1 MSTTGYCRS
10 CGAPLKDSFIDLG
23 EQPLANDFRQE
34 SDHEALERHPLHAWI
49 CATCMLVQIWPTVP
63 PERLFTEYSYLS
75 STSSTWLEHAREFAR
90 GAIERL
96 SLNSQSRVVEIA
108 SNDGY
113 LLRNFVEAGIP
124 CLGIEPA
131 ENVAEIARRDGV
143 DTLCEFF
150 GATVAA
156 ELVHQ
161 GSPADLVVANNVLA
175 HVPNL
180 PDFVTGLATLVTVGG
195 LVSIEFPGISTLL
208 SGSQF
213 DTIYHEHCFYLSLTS
228 CQSVLARG
236 GLRVVDVES
245 LPTHGGSLRVW
256 AARLDSSQVA
266 SESVDQALQREA
278 DAGLD
283 RMATYHEAA
292 RRMRA
297 RANEIE
303 AFVRSHV
310 EAGAI
315 VAGYGAAAKT
325 TVVANFCN
333 LGAREIR
340 YVVDRNPLKHGCRIP
355 GTSIPVLGVEHL
367 RDEPPDVLV
376 IFPWNLAREII
387 DEVAADLPTTCRIVS
402 TMPVVEDLAQGTRS

>member
-1 MSTTGYCRS
+1 
-10 CGAPLKDSFIDLG
+10 
-23 EQPLANDFRQE
+23 
-34 SDHEALERHPLHAWI
+34 
-49 CATCMLVQIWPTVP
+49 MLVQIWPIVP
-63 PERLFTEYSYLS
+63 PERMFTAYTYLS
-75 STSSTWLEHAREFAR
+75 STSSTWLEHAREFALD
-90 GAIERL
+90 AIRRL
-96 SLNSQSRVVEIA
+96 KLNSQSRVVEIA

-113 LLRNFVEAGIP
+113 LLRYFVEAGIP
-124 CLGIEPA
+124 SLGIEPA
-131 ENVAEIARRDGV
+131 ENIAEIARRGGV
-143 DTLCEFF
+143 DTRCDFF
-150 GATVAA
+150 GAALAA
-156 ELVHQ
+156 ELVDQ
-161 GSPADLVVANNVLA
+161 GSPADLIVANNVLA
-175 HVPNL
+175 HVPDL
-180 PDFVTGLATLVTVGG
+180 ADFVTGLSTLVAVGG

-213 DTIYHEHCFYLSLTS
+213 DTIYHEHCSYLSLTS

-256 AARLDSSQVA
+256 AARRDSSHVA
-266 SESVDQALQREA
+266 SKSVDQALQREA

-292 RRMRA
+292 SRMRA

-303 AFVRSHV
+303 AFVRRHAD
-310 EAGAI
+310 AGAM

-325 TVVANFCN
+325 TVVANVCN
-333 LGAREIR
+333 LSATDIR
-340 YVVDRNPLKHGCRIP
+340 YVVDRNPLKQGSRIP

-387 DEVAADLPTTCRIVS
+387 NEVAADLPTTCRIVS
-402 TMPVVEDLAQGTRS
+402 TMPAVADLAQGTRS